1 MASNVG
7 IVKYSFG
14 FGRRVKLLFWTLSRT
29 LFYTFYNNIFNMN
42 VITKFIVYGNTKLS
56 FIKGIYNLKMVN

>member
-7 IVKYSFG
+7 IVKYRFG
-14 FGRRVKLLFWTLSRT
+14 FGRRVKLLFWTLSRK

-42 VITKFIVYGNTKLS
+42 VITQLSVYDNTK
-56 FIKGIYNLKMVN
+56 

>member
-14 FGRRVKLLFWTLSRT
+14 FGRRVKLLFWTLSRK

-42 VITKFIVYGNTKLS
+42 VITKFIVYGNTK
-56 FIKGIYNLKMVN
+56 